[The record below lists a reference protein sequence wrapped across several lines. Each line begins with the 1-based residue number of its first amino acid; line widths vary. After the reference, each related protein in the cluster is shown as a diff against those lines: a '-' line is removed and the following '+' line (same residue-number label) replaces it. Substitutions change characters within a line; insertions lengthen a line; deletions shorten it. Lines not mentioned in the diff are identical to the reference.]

1 MTTREEVMRRITGVL
16 AAGIVLVAAAPAVGG
31 WAVISVKDVPDL
43 LVVGQPTTL
52 AFTVLQHGET
62 PMTGLEPTVTLKRRD
77 AGLLRGRQRFTAVAG
92 HERGSYVATVTPDE
106 PGEFMITIDAEW
118 HEARITLLPV
128 QAVAR
133 GESARAPVVSAAD
146 RGRVLFV
153 AKGCVTC
160 HEKRDDAVVQ
170 ERHQTSVGPDLTG
183 RGFAADWLA
192 TKLADPAR
200 NRVRFSEWAVM
211 PDLDLGESE
220 IAALVAYVNGGGIA
234 SRQ

>member
-1 MTTREEVMRRITGVL
+1 MRHIVGVL
-16 AAGIVLVAAAPAVGG
+16 AAGIVLVAAAPAAGG
-31 WAVISVKDVPDL
+31 WAVISVKDVPDQ
-43 LVVGQPTTL
+43 LVVGQATTL
-52 AFTVLQHGET
+52 AFTVLQHGQT
-62 PMTGLEPTVTLKRRD
+62 PMAGLEPTVTLKRRD
-77 AGLLRGRQRFTAVAG
+77 AGFLSGRQRFTAVPG
-92 HERGSYVATVTPDE
+92 PERGSYVATVTPAE
-106 PGEFMITIDAEW
+106 PGELMITIDAEW

-128 QAVAR
+128 WAVAR
-133 GESARAPVVSAAD
+133 GEAAPPRATSAAD

-160 HEKRDDAVVQ
+160 HDKRDDAVVQ
-170 ERHQTSVGPDLTG
+170 ERHQASVGPDLTG

-192 TKLADPAR
+192 TKLADPER

-234 SRQ
+234 ARE